1 MLTRRQLAVSQASP
15 QENLVRRVLRATS
28 RDVTSRRK
36 ENSQIVSSSRK
47 RTKDAVNGEEEHAQ
61 AAGNNLSPVEI
72 KRESVEPMDFDDNP
86 RECHAKYEKI
96 ESDLL
101 AEALEADK
109 ALLASY
115 RNPRVKIKKDMLFSY
130 EFILD
135 RLKEIGLTRYPI
147 DQDEAT
153 LGFAYNRYY
162 VPSIYGGSPQDT
174 FPTPAEKRV
183 AEHGISNFAFLSFDW
198 NPHAPSTPGAPGLF
212 FHGAKVDGGRF
223 KEALRVF
230 VNLKGPPT
238 LWLYVGTYEFVPSQS
253 LSIEEFAMQMP
264 KVKETWVTNIKGKE
278 WGLSLLQRI
287 YLRSQLGREPTHEE
301 SEEFGVDAKFLQEEV
316 SVEQI
321 MEAYATGQ
329 EKIGVYCM
337 KCVGY
342 DADWQKSLIAGYP
355 KWFEEYQLKLAQ
367 QKAAREAA
375 KKAARVPTKKAAQ
388 KAAKDAVRKAAK
400 APKRLGVKKGPS
412 RQSKAMG
419 K

>member
-130 EFILD
+130 EFVLD
-135 RLKEIGLTRYPI
+135 RLKEIGLAQYPI
-147 DQDEAT
+147 DLDKSSLNQAFSRFY
-153 LGFAYNRYY
+153 L
-162 VPSIYGGSPQDT
+162 SKLYGGNCQGA
-174 FPTPAEKRV
+174 FPKPAKDKV
-183 AEHGISNFAFLSFDW
+183 AVHGIDNFAFLSFKF
-198 NPHAPSTPGAPGLF
+198 NPHAPSTPGAPGLYF
-212 FHGAKVDGGRF
+212 SSRKPNNEWPTGT
-223 KEALRVF
+223 LRVF
-230 VNLKGPPT
+230 MNLEGPPS
-238 LWLYVGTYEFVPSQS
+238 LWLYIGLYEFVPSRC
-253 LSIEEFAMQMP
+253 LSIEEFAMLSP
-264 KVKETWVTNIKGKE
+264 KVKSTWMKNIRDRG
-278 WGLSLLQRI
+278 WSILVIARI
-287 YLRSQLGREPTHEE
+287 YLRNELGREPTEKE
-301 SEEFGVDAKFLQEEV
+301 VGKIKKDVTVKFLRQSV

-321 MEAYATGQ
+321 TEAYATGK
-329 EKIGVYCM
+329 EAISVYCM

-342 DADWQKSLIAGYP
+342 DVEWQKSRIEGYP
-355 KWFEEYQLKLAQ
+355 EWLEEKQLEKAEEDTAKLSG
-367 QKAAREAA
+367 R
-375 KKAARVPTKKAAQ
+375 
-388 KAAKDAVRKAAK
+388 
-400 APKRLGVKKGPS
+400 KKGPAGTP
-412 RQSKAMG
+412 KA
-419 K
+419 KRT